1 MEVRS
6 MNIYNYLFYKIYIF
20 TKRLGNYEVAYSAML
35 GMSFLLILNVFQLMK
50 IVGIPEKIYD
60 QLKPFVLGISA
71 LIIMLNYFLFNHNG
85 RYLKTV
91 NYFRTESNL
100 SRIAG
105 NTIVFLYVV
114 LTFGLIFIL

>member
-1 MEVRS
+1 

-35 GMSFLLILNVFQLMK
+35 GMSFLLILNVFQLIK
-50 IVGIPEKIYD
+50 VVGFDENRYE
-60 QLKPFVLGISA
+60 QLKPFVLGIAA
-71 LIIMLNYFLFNHNG
+71 LIIVLNYFLFNHNG
-85 RYLKTV
+85 RYLKIV
-91 NYFRTESNL
+91 NYFKAESNL

-114 LTFGLIFIL
+114 FTFGFILLL